1 MVASCEEKLKDK
13 SIVDGSCAEC
23 CQASSRVKL
32 RQAIDP
38 FMNAKANGTEPSLW
52 PLVKQVCIGVVG
64 SRVLDKVT
72 IVDLPG
78 ISDTNETRI
87 KVVRDF
93 IKTCDHLWVVSP
105 VGRIVD
111 DLLTNEMISRNGKIF
126 KGRVA
131 IIATK
136 SDTDIDPN
144 LAEELQNEGHDLQ
157 EWFKLTDAIKAQ
169 NSKLKTLRAELLQER
184 KRFKKPTKPKLMEMQ
199 GRNDTINELK
209 RESKAMEMR
218 RFEVLVH
225 ARNEFVT
232 AQLRLHMGNYLPAG
246 MKLPVFCISNR
257 HYTAIKGGRTVGGLR
272 LIAEATG
279 VPALR
284 AHALALPAADQFRT
298 LEEYYSTDLGVFLKE
313 AQLWVKVTQLE
324 RRAEL
329 LGLVGQPLYKLKER
343 ISTRLDAF
351 EEMVKNFLI
360 ASLSEQFHQSR
371 DTAVK
376 VLDAKRKKHSATI
389 MAFVRRDGNHQT
401 SVCPKESWNESFMQ
415 GWTDA
420 INEHWD
426 VFENNMA
433 KFTAQL
439 RDALI
444 SDMRAILPL
453 IKEQHPESVK
463 VLPMTRLHELVEAQ
477 INAVSN
483 VLRNNNTSYSQ
494 DLRNVAIDIT
504 QDSDKAYF
512 SRAMQNTYD
521 KCKADKGPGVTKR
534 SLEKVETHLAKDQ
547 FDSPFTKAERALES
561 ALLKNDVKHING
573 GKDSVKKRVEAIL
586 QSTYEAFDRLDDRQV
601 DDPKERKAMKAL
613 QKILRK
619 LEETYR
625 AVGEKLSEVKSRY
638 PA

>member
-1 MVASCEEKLKDK
+1 MATS
-13 SIVDGSCAEC
+13 
-23 CQASSRVKL
+23 QASL
-32 RQAIDP
+32 
-38 FMNAKANGTEPSLW
+38 
-52 PLVKQVCIGVVG
+52 
-64 SRVLDKVT
+64 
-72 IVDLPG
+72 
-78 ISDTNETRI
+78 
-87 KVVRDF
+87 
-93 IKTCDHLWVVSP
+93 VVSP

-232 AQLRLHMGNYLPAG
+232 AQLRLHKGNYLPAG
-246 MKLPVFCISNR
+246 MKLPVFCISNL

-272 LIAEATG
+272 LSAEATG

-284 AHALALPAADQFRT
+284 ARAPALPTADQFCT

-329 LGLVGQPLYKLKER
+329 LGLVGQPLDKLKEH

-376 VLDAKRKKHSATI
+376 VLDAKRKKHPANV

-415 GWTDA
+415 GCTDA

-439 RDALI
+439 RSALI
-444 SDMRAILPL
+444 SDMRTIPPL

-477 INAVSN
+477 TNAVSN
-483 VLRNNNTSYSQ
+483 VLRNNDTS
-494 DLRNVAIDIT
+494 NVAIEIT
-504 QDSDKAYF
+504 QDSDKAYS
-512 SRAMQNTYD
+512 SRAMQNAYD
-521 KCKADKGPGVTKR
+521 NCRRDK
-534 SLEKVETHLAKDQ
+534 EKMETHLTKDQ

-573 GKDSVKKRVEAIL
+573 AKNSVKKRVEAIL
-586 QSTYEAFDRLDDRQV
+586 QSTYEAFDRLDDRH
-601 DDPKERKAMKAL
+601 PKSGQL
-613 QKILRK
+613 
-619 LEETYR
+619 
-625 AVGEKLSEVKSRY
+625 
-638 PA
+638 